1 MKLFNWLFKKEK
13 ESNNVNLVNL
23 QDFIKMPSS
32 SFYNEHTK
40 EYQKYYKEYNKILNE
55 KRSLTS
61 IDLSLDENLSINFYS
76 TIITKLSLELSNII
90 NPVNQSEER
99 NKTGLKKIMLKFLV
113 YQQEMNEYK
122 NNLYIK
128 YKVLK
133 DILTKRIFL
142 KPSKKDT
149 IKSEINNIEG
159 IIIAI
164 SNNIHAIKHEIINY
178 YNMISLYEF
187 NDNEKYLSDKYNNL
201 IEYINAFNLNSNF
214 ENSLSNIV
222 AMEIMLEKYII
233 KNDIVKE
240 IENTLENINIETT
253 NYVVIDELIIK
264 SRCIKDLF
272 SKEKGEYLLKKSYQ
286 LKYNF
291 IKNSYKTKIVVNEQF
306 TIKTNDEKEYLI
318 NYLQK
323 DIFDIIKD
331 TNGAIKNTHQDNKR
345 FVIATLRKILS
356 EINPENLF
364 NNSLALS
371 FLFNVTNID
380 NLRFLFNNTFI
391 KEDNKTMSLTNYI
404 MNMYCLKDVSEN
416 KDYINYY
423 HFFLKVLDDKEIFY
437 VPEGLVDSETDFNKS
452 KEFYPPYWEKYDY
465 QIVNSLFARK
475 KVVFPSQLKKAK
487 LYNRSVT
494 IEELYLNEGLEE
506 INYLVNHIYEIY
518 VPSSVKEMRA
528 SKNVLEYIFNDCN
541 NSLFFNDA
549 KKFKIFIKRI
559 YLQQSGVLHI
569 DDDVYHTPVKII
581 LKSNDKEYVY
591 EIRYVRYYSLNKK
604 VNDIYNKMQEDI
616 KNDLILKRGK

>member
-76 TIITKLSLELSNII
+76 TIITKLSLELANII

-99 NKTGLKKIMLKFLV
+99 NKSGLKKIMLKFLV

-240 IENTLENINIETT
+240 IENTLENIDIETT

-306 TIKTNDEKEYLI
+306 KIITNDEKEYLI

-323 DIFDIIKD
+323 DIFDTIKD
-331 TNGAIKNTHQDNKR
+331 TNGAIKNTHHDNKR

-356 EINPENLF
+356 DINPENLF

-518 VPSSVKEMRA
+518 VPSSVKEMSA
-528 SKNVLEYIFNDCN
+528 SKNTLEYIFDDCN

-549 KKFKIFIKRI
+549 QKFKTFIKRI

-569 DDDVYHTPVKII
+569 DLDVYHTPVKII
-581 LKSNDKEYVY
+581 LKNGENKFVY
-591 EIRYVRYYSLNKK
+591 EIRYTRYYSLNKK

>member
-13 ESNNVNLVNL
+13 ESNNINLVNL
-23 QDFIKMPSS
+23 QDFIKMPPS

-76 TIITKLSLELSNII
+76 TIITKLSLELANII

-99 NKTGLKKIMLKFLV
+99 NKSGLKKIMLKFLV

-187 NDNEKYLSDKYNNL
+187 NDNKKYLSDKYNNL

>member
-23 QDFIKMPSS
+23 QDFIKMPPS

-76 TIITKLSLELSNII
+76 TIITKLSLELANII

-99 NKTGLKKIMLKFLV
+99 NKSGLKKIMLKFLV

-122 NNLYIK
+122 NILYIK

-306 TIKTNDEKEYLI
+306 KIKTNDEKEYLI

-323 DIFDIIKD
+323 DIFDTLKD
-331 TNGAIKNTHQDNKR
+331 TNGVIKITYQDNKR
-345 FVIATLRKILS
+345 FVITTLRKILS
-356 EINPENLF
+356 DINLENIF
-364 NNSLALS
+364 NDSLALS

-380 NLRFLFNNTFI
+380 NLRFLFNNIFI
-391 KEDNKTMSLTNYI
+391 KDGNKTMSLTNYI

-423 HFFLKVLDDKEIFY
+423 HFFLEILDDKEIFY

-518 VPSSVKEMRA
+518 VPSSVKEMSA
-528 SKNVLEYIFNDCN
+528 SKNTLEYIFDDCN

-549 KKFKIFIKRI
+549 QKFKTFIKRI

-569 DDDVYHTPVKII
+569 DLDVYHTPVKII
-581 LKSNDKEYVY
+581 LKNGENKFVY
-591 EIRYVRYYSLNKK
+591 EIRYTRYYSLNKK
-604 VNDIYNKMQEDI
+604 VNDIYNKMQEDL

>member
-76 TIITKLSLELSNII
+76 TIITKLSLELANII

-99 NKTGLKKIMLKFLV
+99 NKSGLKKIMLKFLV

-187 NDNEKYLSDKYNNL
+187 NDNKKYLSDKYNNL

>member
-23 QDFIKMPSS
+23 QDFIKMPPS

-76 TIITKLSLELSNII
+76 TIITKLSLELANII

-99 NKTGLKKIMLKFLV
+99 NKSGLKKIMLKFLV

-122 NNLYIK
+122 NILYIK

-306 TIKTNDEKEYLI
+306 KIKTNDEKEYLI

-323 DIFDIIKD
+323 DIFDTLKD
-331 TNGAIKNTHQDNKR
+331 TNGVIKITYQDNKR
-345 FVIATLRKILS
+345 FVITTLRKILS
-356 EINPENLF
+356 DINLENIF
-364 NNSLALS
+364 NDSLALS

-380 NLRFLFNNTFI
+380 NLRFLFNNIFI
-391 KEDNKTMSLTNYI
+391 KDGNKTMSLTNYI
-404 MNMYCLKDVSEN
+404 MNMYCLKDVSKN

-423 HFFLKVLDDKEIFY
+423 HFFLEILDDKEIFY

-518 VPSSVKEMRA
+518 VPSSVKEMSA
-528 SKNVLEYIFNDCN
+528 SKNTLEYIFDDCN

-549 KKFKIFIKRI
+549 PKFKTFIKRI

-569 DDDVYHTPVKII
+569 DLDVYHTPVKII
-581 LKSNDKEYVY
+581 LKNGENKFVY
-591 EIRYVRYYSLNKK
+591 EIRYTRYYSLNKK

>member
-1 MKLFNWLFKKEK
+1 MKLFNLLFKKEK

-76 TIITKLSLELSNII
+76 TIITKLSIELSNII

-99 NKTGLKKIMLKFLV
+99 NKSGLKKIMLKFLV

-159 IIIAI
+159 KIIAI
-164 SNNIHAIKHEIINY
+164 SNNIHAIKLEIINY

-306 TIKTNDEKEYLI
+306 KIKTNDEKEYLI

-323 DIFDIIKD
+323 DIFDTIKD

-356 EINPENLF
+356 DINPENLF

-391 KEDNKTMSLTNYI
+391 KDGNKTMSLTNYI

-437 VPEGLVDSETDFNKS
+437 VPEGLVNKEEDFNKS
-452 KEFYPPYWEKYDY
+452 KEFYPHYWKKYDY
-465 QIVNSLFARK
+465 QIVNNLFTRK
-475 KVVFPSQLKKAK
+475 KVMFTSQLKKAK
-487 LYNRSVT
+487 LYIESVT
-494 IEELYLNEGLEE
+494 IDELYLNEGLEE
-506 INYLVNHIYEIY
+506 INYLIDHIHKVY
-518 VPSSVKEMRA
+518 VPSSVKEMSA
-528 SKNVLEYIFNDCN
+528 SKNVLEYIFNDCK

-549 KKFKIFIKRI
+549 QKFKIFIKRI

-604 VNDIYNKMQEDI
+604 VNDIYNKMQEDL

>member
-23 QDFIKMPSS
+23 QDFIKMPPS

-76 TIITKLSLELSNII
+76 TIITKLSIELSNII

-99 NKTGLKKIMLKFLV
+99 NKSGLKKIMLKFLV

-122 NNLYIK
+122 NILYIK

-159 IIIAI
+159 KIIAI
-164 SNNIHAIKHEIINY
+164 SNNIHAIKLEIINY

-201 IEYINAFNLNSNF
+201 IEYKNAFNLNSNF

-253 NYVVIDELIIK
+253 NYDVIDELIKK

-306 TIKTNDEKEYLI
+306 KIKTNDEKEYLI

-323 DIFDIIKD
+323 DIFDAIKD

-356 EINPENLF
+356 DINPENLF

-391 KEDNKTMSLTNYI
+391 KDGNKTMSLTNYI

-437 VPEGLVDSETDFNKS
+437 VPKGLVNKEEDFNKS
-452 KEFYPPYWEKYDY
+452 KEFYPHYWKKYDY
-465 QIVNSLFARK
+465 QIVNNLFTRK
-475 KVVFPSQLKKAK
+475 KVVFTSQLKKAK
-487 LYNRSVT
+487 LYIESVT
-494 IEELYLNEGLEE
+494 IDELYLNEGLEE
-506 INYLVNHIYEIY
+506 INYLIDHIHKVY
-518 VPSSVKEMRA
+518 VPSSVKEMSA
-528 SKNVLEYIFNDCN
+528 SKNVLEYIFNDCK

-549 KKFKIFIKRI
+549 QKFKIFIKRI

-604 VNDIYNKMQEDI
+604 VNDIYNKMQEDL

>member
-76 TIITKLSLELSNII
+76 TIITKLSLELANII

-99 NKTGLKKIMLKFLV
+99 NKSGLKKIMLKFLV

-122 NNLYIK
+122 NILYIK

-187 NDNEKYLSDKYNNL
+187 NDNKKYLSDKYNNL

-345 FVIATLRKILS
+345 FVITTLRKILS

-423 HFFLKVLDDKEIFY
+423 HFFLEILDDKEIFY

-518 VPSSVKEMRA
+518 VPSSVKEMSA
-528 SKNVLEYIFNDCN
+528 SKNTLEYIFDDCN

-549 KKFKIFIKRI
+549 QKFKTFIKRI

-569 DDDVYHTPVKII
+569 DLDVYHTPVKII
-581 LKSNDKEYVY
+581 LKNGENKFVY
-591 EIRYVRYYSLNKK
+591 EIRYTRYYSLNKK

>member
-23 QDFIKMPSS
+23 QDFIKMPPS

-76 TIITKLSLELSNII
+76 TIITKLSLELANII

-99 NKTGLKKIMLKFLV
+99 NKSGLKKIMLKFLV

-122 NNLYIK
+122 NILYIK

-306 TIKTNDEKEYLI
+306 KIKTNDEKEYLI

-323 DIFDIIKD
+323 DIFDTLKD
-331 TNGAIKNTHQDNKR
+331 TNGVIKITYQDNKR
-345 FVIATLRKILS
+345 FVITTLRKILS
-356 EINPENLF
+356 DINLENIF
-364 NNSLALS
+364 NDSLALS

-380 NLRFLFNNTFI
+380 NLRFLFNNIFI
-391 KEDNKTMSLTNYI
+391 KDGNKTMSLTNYI
-404 MNMYCLKDVSEN
+404 MNMYCLKDVSKN

-423 HFFLKVLDDKEIFY
+423 HFFLEILDDKEIFY

-518 VPSSVKEMRA
+518 VPSSVKEMSA
-528 SKNVLEYIFNDCN
+528 SKNTLEYIFDDCN

-549 KKFKIFIKRI
+549 QKFKTFIKRI

-569 DDDVYHTPVKII
+569 DLDVYHTPVKII
-581 LKSNDKEYVY
+581 LKNGENKFVY
-591 EIRYVRYYSLNKK
+591 EIRYTRYYSLNKK

>member
-61 IDLSLDENLSINFYS
+61 IDLSLDENFSINFYS

-99 NKTGLKKIMLKFLV
+99 NKSGLKKIMLKFLV

-187 NDNEKYLSDKYNNL
+187 NDNKKYLSDKYNNL

-222 AMEIMLEKYII
+222 AMEIMLEKNII

-391 KEDNKTMSLTNYI
+391 KDGNKTMSLTNYI

-423 HFFLKVLDDKEIFY
+423 HFFLEILDDKEIFY

-518 VPSSVKEMRA
+518 VPSSVKEMSA
-528 SKNVLEYIFNDCN
+528 SKNTLEYIFDDCN

-549 KKFKIFIKRI
+549 QKFKTFIKRI

-569 DDDVYHTPVKII
+569 DLDVYHTPVKII
-581 LKSNDKEYVY
+581 LKNGENKFVY
-591 EIRYVRYYSLNKK
+591 EIRYTRYYSLNKK

>member
-23 QDFIKMPSS
+23 QDFIKMPPS

-76 TIITKLSLELSNII
+76 TIITKLSIELSNII

-99 NKTGLKKIMLKFLV
+99 NKSGLKKIMLKFLV

-122 NNLYIK
+122 NILYIK

-159 IIIAI
+159 KIIAI
-164 SNNIHAIKHEIINY
+164 SNNIHAIKLEIINY

-201 IEYINAFNLNSNF
+201 IEYKNAFNLNSNF

-253 NYVVIDELIIK
+253 NYDVIDELIKK

-272 SKEKGEYLLKKSYQ
+272 SKEKGKYLLKKSSA
-286 LKYNF
+286 NG
-291 IKNSYKTKIVVNEQF
+291 
-306 TIKTNDEKEYLI
+306 
-318 NYLQK
+318 NY
-323 DIFDIIKD
+323 
-331 TNGAIKNTHQDNKR
+331 T
-345 FVIATLRKILS
+345 
-356 EINPENLF
+356 
-364 NNSLALS
+364 
-371 FLFNVTNID
+371 
-380 NLRFLFNNTFI
+380 
-391 KEDNKTMSLTNYI
+391 
-404 MNMYCLKDVSEN
+404 
-416 KDYINYY
+416 
-423 HFFLKVLDDKEIFY
+423 
-437 VPEGLVDSETDFNKS
+437 
-452 KEFYPPYWEKYDY
+452 
-465 QIVNSLFARK
+465 
-475 KVVFPSQLKKAK
+475 
-487 LYNRSVT
+487 
-494 IEELYLNEGLEE
+494 
-506 INYLVNHIYEIY
+506 
-518 VPSSVKEMRA
+518 
-528 SKNVLEYIFNDCN
+528 
-541 NSLFFNDA
+541 
-549 KKFKIFIKRI
+549 
-559 YLQQSGVLHI
+559 
-569 DDDVYHTPVKII
+569 
-581 LKSNDKEYVY
+581 
-591 EIRYVRYYSLNKK
+591 
-604 VNDIYNKMQEDI
+604 
-616 KNDLILKRGK
+616 

>member
-1 MKLFNWLFKKEK
+1 MKLFNWLFKNSSK
-13 ESNNVNLVNL
+13 SNNVNLVNL

-32 SFYNEHTK
+32 SFYNEHNE
-40 EYQKYYKEYNKILNE
+40 EYQKYYKEYSKILNE

-61 IDLSLDENLSINFYS
+61 IDLSLEEDLSINFYS
-76 TIITKLSLELSNII
+76 TIITKLSLELSYII

-99 NKTGLKKIMLKFLV
+99 NKSGLKKIMLKFLV

-142 KPSKKDT
+142 KPSKKDA

-159 IIIAI
+159 KIIAI
-164 SNNIHAIKHEIINY
+164 SNNIHAIELEITNY
-178 YNMISLYEF
+178 YQMISLYEF
-187 NDNEKYLSDKYNNL
+187 SDNEKYLSDKYNNL
-201 IEYINAFNLNSNF
+201 IEYIKVFNLNSNF
-214 ENSLSNIV
+214 ENSLSNII

-240 IENTLENINIETT
+240 MENTLENINIETT
-253 NYVVIDELIIK
+253 SCDIIDELIIK
-264 SRCIKDLF
+264 SRCVKDLF
-272 SKEKGEYLLKKSYQ
+272 NKENGEYLLKKSYQ

-306 TIKTNDEKEYLI
+306 KIKTDDEKEYLI

-323 DIFDIIKD
+323 DIFDTRKD
-331 TNGAIKNTHQDNKR
+331 TNGAIKNTYQDNKR
-345 FVIATLRKILS
+345 FVITTLRKVLS
-356 EINPENLF
+356 DINPENIF
-364 NNSLALS
+364 NDSLALS
-371 FLFNVTNID
+371 FLFNITNIN
-380 NLRFLFNNTFI
+380 NLRFLFNNTLI
-391 KEDNKTMSLTNYI
+391 EDGNKTMSLTCYI
-404 MNMYCLKDVSEN
+404 MNMYCLKDTNEN

-423 HFFLKVLDDKEIFY
+423 HFFLEILDDKEIFY

-518 VPSSVKEMRA
+518 VPSSVKEMSA

-549 KKFKIFIKRI
+549 QKFKIFIKRI
-559 YLQQSGVLHI
+559 YLHQSGVLHI

-604 VNDIYNKMQEDI
+604 VNDIYNKMQEDL

>member
-1 MKLFNWLFKKEK
+1 MKLFNWLFKNSSK
-13 ESNNVNLVNL
+13 SNNVNLVNL
-23 QDFIKMPSS
+23 QDFIKMPPS

-76 TIITKLSLELSNII
+76 TIITKLSLELANII

-99 NKTGLKKIMLKFLV
+99 NKSGLKKIMLKFLV

-187 NDNEKYLSDKYNNL
+187 NDNKKYLSDKYNNL

>member
-13 ESNNVNLVNL
+13 ESNNVKLVNL
-23 QDFIKMPSS
+23 QDFIKMPPS

-99 NKTGLKKIMLKFLV
+99 NKSGLKKIMLKFLV

-122 NNLYIK
+122 NILYIK

-306 TIKTNDEKEYLI
+306 KIKTNDEKEYLI

-323 DIFDIIKD
+323 DIFDTIKD
-331 TNGAIKNTHQDNKR
+331 TNGAIKITYQDNKR

-391 KEDNKTMSLTNYI
+391 KDGNKTMSLTNYI

-518 VPSSVKEMRA
+518 VPSSVKEMSE
-528 SKNVLEYIFNDCN
+528 SKNTLEYIFDDCN

-549 KKFKIFIKRI
+549 QKFKTFIKRI

-569 DDDVYHTPVKII
+569 DLDVYHTPVKII
-581 LKSNDKEYVY
+581 LKNGENKFVY
-591 EIRYVRYYSLNKK
+591 EIRYTRYYSLNKK

>member
-1 MKLFNWLFKKEK
+1 MKLFNLLFKKEK

-76 TIITKLSLELSNII
+76 TIITKLSIELSNII

-99 NKTGLKKIMLKFLV
+99 NKSGLKKIMLKFLV

-159 IIIAI
+159 KIIAI
-164 SNNIHAIKHEIINY
+164 SNNIHAIKLEIINY

-306 TIKTNDEKEYLI
+306 KIKTNDEKEYLI

-323 DIFDIIKD
+323 DIFDTIKD

-356 EINPENLF
+356 DINPENLF

-391 KEDNKTMSLTNYI
+391 KDGNKTMSLTNYI

-437 VPEGLVDSETDFNKS
+437 VPEGLVNKEEDFNKS
-452 KEFYPPYWEKYDY
+452 KEFYPHYWKKYDY
-465 QIVNSLFARK
+465 QIVNNLFTRK
-475 KVVFPSQLKKAK
+475 KVMFTSQLKKAK
-487 LYNRSVT
+487 LYIESVT
-494 IEELYLNEGLEE
+494 IDELYLNEGLEE
-506 INYLVNHIYEIY
+506 INYLIDHIHKVY
-518 VPSSVKEMRA
+518 VPSSVKEMSA
-528 SKNVLEYIFNDCN
+528 SKNVLEYIFNDCK

-549 KKFKIFIKRI
+549 QKFKIFIKRI
-559 YLQQSGVLHI
+559 YLQQSGELHI

-604 VNDIYNKMQEDI
+604 VNDIYNKMQEDL